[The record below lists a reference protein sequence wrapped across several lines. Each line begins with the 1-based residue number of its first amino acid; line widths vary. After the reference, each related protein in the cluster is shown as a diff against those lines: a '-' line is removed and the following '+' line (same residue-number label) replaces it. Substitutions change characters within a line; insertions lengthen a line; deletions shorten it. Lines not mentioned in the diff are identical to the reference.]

1 MTSSSRKSS
10 SCELSICRSSKPAES
25 ESHAPLTHAH
35 VRNIFYGLMLG
46 MFLSALNQTIVATAL
61 PTIGRDFGDFENLSW
76 VIIAYLLSSTV
87 VSPLYG
93 KLSDIHGRR
102 TMMLIA
108 IGIYAGGSLACALA
122 PSMLMLILARALQGL
137 GGGGLM
143 PLVQTII
150 GDVASPR
157 DRPRYQAYTSS
168 TFIVSTVGGP
178 ILGGFIAEHLHWS
191 WIFWFNLPLCG
202 LAFLFTHN
210 VLQRLPRHDRWHSL
224 DVLGMVLMVGA
235 AIALMLA
242 LTWGGRRYAWGSPQ
256 ILALLIA
263 SITLWALFA
272 WRVMAAEEPF
282 IPLSVLRDGAT
293 RVGTMT
299 AFFAVGVVIA
309 LTIVLPLYAQ
319 LALGLSVSESA
330 WAIIALQGA
339 ATVTSVV
346 GGRLLV
352 RFTHYKRIP
361 LVGLLLSIAA
371 LVPLAI
377 APTGLSSWAALGLIA
392 LVGLGLGPTFP
403 FTVVVVQNAV
413 ALHQLGVA
421 TGTMNFFRALGSTF
435 IVSCFGA
442 IVLAGAPVVRGLSAG
457 AVLAGVD
464 AAEAFR
470 WVFAATIGCLVVA
483 LASILA
489 LEERPLRGSA
499 HRSTRAD

>member
-1 MTSSSRKSS
+1 
-10 SCELSICRSSKPAES
+10 
-25 ESHAPLTHAH
+25 
-35 VRNIFYGLMLG
+35 
-46 MFLSALNQTIVATAL
+46 
-61 PTIGRDFGDFENLSW
+61 
-76 VIIAYLLSSTV
+76 
-87 VSPLYG
+87 
-93 KLSDIHGRR
+93 
-102 TMMLIA
+102 
-108 IGIYAGGSLACALA
+108 
-122 PSMLMLILARALQGL
+122 
-137 GGGGLM
+137 
-143 PLVQTII
+143 
-150 GDVASPR
+150 
-157 DRPRYQAYTSS
+157 
-168 TFIVSTVGGP
+168 
-178 ILGGFIAEHLHWS
+178 
-191 WIFWFNLPLCG
+191 
-202 LAFLFTHN
+202 
-210 VLQRLPRHDRWHSL
+210 
-224 DVLGMVLMVGA
+224 
-235 AIALMLA
+235 
-242 LTWGGRRYAWGSPQ
+242 
-256 ILALLIA
+256 
-263 SITLWALFA
+263 
-272 WRVMAAEEPF
+272 
-282 IPLSVLRDGAT
+282 
-293 RVGTMT
+293 MT

-483 LASILA
+483 LASVLA